1 MTVQEMQ
8 LIVRLRKKGKSYA
21 EISEETS
28 LPRSTI
34 SSYCQKNGIKN
45 LLSAPVR
52 GNTVHAE
59 NVEKQ
64 SVLACK
70 VTVTY
75 AEKTDEG
82 SLAEALRILA
92 NVR

>member
-1 MTVQEMQ
+1 MTNKEMQ
-8 LIVRLRKKGKSYA
+8 LVDSLRKKGKSYT
-21 EISEETS
+21 EISQETG
-28 LPRSTI
+28 LARSTI
-34 SSYCQKNGIKN
+34 SSYCQKAAKN
-45 LLSAPVR
+45 HLLSASVR
-52 GNTVHAE
+52 GNTVHARTH
-59 NVEKQ
+59 EKQ

>member
-1 MTVQEMQ
+1 MTNEQKSRIAQM
-8 LIVRLRKKGKSYA
+8 KANGKSYG
-21 EISEETS
+21 EIAGALG
-28 LPRSTI
+28 LPRTTVSN
-34 SSYCQKNGIKN
+34 YCLRNN
-45 LLSAPVR
+45 LISAPVR
-52 GNTVHAE
+52 GNVEHAG

-70 VTVTY
+70 ATVKY
-75 AEKTDEG
+75 ADKTDEA

>member
-1 MTVQEMQ
+1 MTAQEMQ
-8 LIVRLRKKGKSYA
+8 LIARLRKKGKSYA
-21 EISEETS
+21 EISQETG
-28 LPRSTI
+28 LARSTV
-34 SSYCQKNGIKN
+34 SSYCQKEAKKD

-52 GNTVHAE
+52 GNTVHAR
-59 NVEKQ
+59 NVENK
-64 SVLACK
+64 SVSACK